1 MKTLLLKSR
10 WFLLLPLAAG
20 VAFVVQLNVVNR
32 MYQFI
37 DDKEIDAYLHRQVL
51 QMLLDDTNAGK
62 NREVKLKKKLK
73 DDKMPGI
80 VRQEGVKPAWQPGSA

>member
-1 MKTLLLKSR
+1 MKTLLSKSR

-80 VRQEGVKPAWQPGSA
+80 VCQEGVKPAWQPGSA